1 MPIPRP
7 TVAMLKEL
15 LFKKSIDVAF
25 TRISETIRKSKAVVQ
40 TTTDEVD
47 IALQHHIKIIKNW
60 ASEISF
66 ADLRNPKS
74 THDVFLPLDVLLHP
88 RRMRMEDEG
97 AQVLPLERLISN
109 SPSRHIV
116 ILGQPGAGKTTSMKH
131 LCYRLLHQER
141 FLAQIDLPL
150 LLRLQD
156 LNPRSKSL
164 EVAEK
169 VGDDDLLISTL
180 QDVIGI
186 RITYPPDLLTD
197 EKKTQRRS
205 VRDRIVIDF
214 LDSLKALIILDGF
227 DEIVAKTRKE
237 AVISQLRILALQL
250 ESSRIILTSRT
261 GEFNYHIDKMAQ
273 FELSPLSASQLSSFV
288 SGWLG
293 NDDDGRRLLEQIKK
307 SPFADTAI
315 RPLTIAHLCAI
326 FERAG
331 RIPDKPK
338 TVYRKIVNLLLAEWD
353 EQRSV
358 RRETSYANFEI
369 DRKFEFLTNLA
380 YVLTLHLSGPKYSK
394 RDLINGY
401 EDIHENF
408 GLPRDEATKVANEL
422 ETHTGLFI
430 QSGYEA
436 FEFSHKSLQEYL
448 TAEFIVRLPTIPAGR
463 KLLLGLPNEL
473 AIAVAISSRPSHYFA
488 FLIFERFQGLKLS
501 FSFIRTFVT
510 RLLLESP
517 DFERNSLAG
526 SALLALYSQYLQ
538 AVEKISKQ
546 LPLFIFDQ
554 LSAEF
559 SEIGSM
565 VKERVSMSAL
575 LELYAVAGRSA
586 GLDGHE
592 IMVLTRIEGAKSSQ
606 GSRRPHER
614 LPNEVWVR
622 QSLLEET

>member
-1 MPIPRP
+1 
-7 TVAMLKEL
+7 MLKEL

-25 TRISETIRKSKAVVQ
+25 TRISETIRKSKAAVQ

-88 RRMRMEDEG
+88 RRMQMEDEG
-97 AQVLPLERLISN
+97 AQVLPLGATLISN
-109 SPSRHIV
+109 SPSRHFV

-141 FLAQIDLPL
+141 FLAQIDFPL
-150 LLRLQD
+150 LVRLQD

-169 VGDDDLLISTL
+169 VGDDDLLLSTL

-186 RITYPPDLLTD
+186 RIAYPPDLLTD

-293 NDDDGRRLLEQIKK
+293 NDDDGRRLHG
-307 SPFADTAI
+307 AD
-315 RPLTIAHLCAI
+315 
-326 FERAG
+326 
-331 RIPDKPK
+331 
-338 TVYRKIVNLLLAEWD
+338 
-353 EQRSV
+353 
-358 RRETSYANFEI
+358 
-369 DRKFEFLTNLA
+369 
-380 YVLTLHLSGPKYSK
+380 
-394 RDLINGY
+394 
-401 EDIHENF
+401 
-408 GLPRDEATKVANEL
+408 
-422 ETHTGLFI
+422 
-430 QSGYEA
+430 
-436 FEFSHKSLQEYL
+436 
-448 TAEFIVRLPTIPAGR
+448 
-463 KLLLGLPNEL
+463 
-473 AIAVAISSRPSHYFA
+473 
-488 FLIFERFQGLKLS
+488 
-501 FSFIRTFVT
+501 
-510 RLLLESP
+510 
-517 DFERNSLAG
+517 
-526 SALLALYSQYLQ
+526 
-538 AVEKISKQ
+538 
-546 LPLFIFDQ
+546 
-554 LSAEF
+554 
-559 SEIGSM
+559 
-565 VKERVSMSAL
+565 
-575 LELYAVAGRSA
+575 
-586 GLDGHE
+586 
-592 IMVLTRIEGAKSSQ
+592 
-606 GSRRPHER
+606 
-614 LPNEVWVR
+614 
-622 QSLLEET
+622 